1 MEGKKREGESCLA
14 GDEVRVRRHAEQ
26 RRALGAVA
34 KQQAVVHIKSRK
46 KDTEF
51 RTERGEFNNGLFAR
65 DLDG

>member
-1 MEGKKREGESCLA
+1 VEKKKGRERVAWLA
-14 GDEVRVRRHAEQ
+14 MRYHVEQ